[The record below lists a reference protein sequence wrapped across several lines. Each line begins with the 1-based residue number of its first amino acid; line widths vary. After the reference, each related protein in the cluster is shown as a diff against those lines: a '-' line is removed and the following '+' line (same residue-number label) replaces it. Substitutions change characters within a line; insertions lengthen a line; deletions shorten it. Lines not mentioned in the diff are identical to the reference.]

1 MVTAA
6 TAAMSLR
13 YLPSSSWSPAEM
25 ASSNAVWLMA
35 MTLGAESSTTA
46 SMCSAIHH
54 GRSHQG
60 VKNASRKPGAA

>member
-1 MVTAA
+1 
-6 TAAMSLR
+6 
-13 YLPSSSWSPAEM
+13 M